1 MRTPRSGKDANKK
14 DPSTP
19 LEVNNRGMQRILLTG
34 MSGVGKSTVAARL
47 SELGY
52 KAVDTDYG
60 GFSVD
65 DEDGGRH
72 WDVDRISRLLATEDV
87 DVLFLVGSDDSQG
100 LFYRDFD
107 QIVLL
112 SAPREVMVERLASR
126 TNNPF
131 GKRPGELA
139 KVFAD
144 VDTYEP
150 MMRRWATHEIDT
162 SNPLDRVVDEILS
175 LVPKPPAS

>member
-1 MRTPRSGKDANKK
+1 
-14 DPSTP
+14 
-19 LEVNNRGMQRILLTG
+19 MQRILLTG
-34 MSGVGKSTVAARL
+34 VSGVGKSTVAARL

-72 WDVDRISRLLATEDV
+72 WDVDRISGLLATEDV
-87 DVLFLVGSDDSQG
+87 DVLFVVGSDDSQG

-150 MMRRWATHEIDT
+150 MMRRSATHEIDT